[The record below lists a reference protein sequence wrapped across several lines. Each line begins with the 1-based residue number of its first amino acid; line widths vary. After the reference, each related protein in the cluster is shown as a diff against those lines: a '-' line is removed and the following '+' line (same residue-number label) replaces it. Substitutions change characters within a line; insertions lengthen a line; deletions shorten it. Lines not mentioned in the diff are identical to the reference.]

1 VIARRHRRPLRRW
14 RGAVAVAFAGVLLA
28 ATAGG
33 SSAGAQTA
41 APPGFVGMSAQDVF
55 AGGAKYRVAQ
65 LEAMHA
71 AGITLIR
78 QVFDWSAIEPSNG
91 FYNFSSYDPVVLAAA
106 KLGIQIMPILFNE
119 PRYLSARPRRSPK
132 SGFYPPKSPA
142 AIAAF
147 GQAAVR
153 WYGPGGGFW
162 LHHPSVTPVPITI
175 WQIWNEPNLNV
186 YWEPKPNAA
195 QYVAMLQSASQAI
208 HALDPSAEIVS
219 AGIPQSSL
227 GVPLLTYLQSM
238 LAAGAANW
246 MDTLGVNAYSRTPA
260 GMIAKLQA
268 IRSTLDS
275 GGGTKV
281 ALRVTEFGWSDN
293 GPGSEYRLSPSGQAN
308 AISTVLHDFYNDRT
322 QLNLLGFAYFDWR
335 DSKRYPGVPNF
346 WGLHTGLLNLNGTP
360 KPALSAFSSAANSL

>member
-1 VIARRHRRPLRRW
+1 
-14 RGAVAVAFAGVLLA
+14 
-28 ATAGG
+28 
-33 SSAGAQTA
+33 
-41 APPGFVGMSAQDVF
+41 
-55 AGGAKYRVAQ
+55 
-65 LEAMHA
+65 
-71 AGITLIR
+71 
-78 QVFDWSAIEPSNG
+78 
-91 FYNFSSYDPVVLAAA
+91 
-106 KLGIQIMPILFNE
+106 MPILFNE
-119 PRYLSARPRRSPK
+119 PKYLSARPRRSAK
-132 SGFYPPKSPA
+132 SGTYPPKSNA

-147 GQAAVR
+147 AQAAVR

-162 LHHPSVTPVPITI
+162 ARHPSVTPQPIGI

-208 HALDPSAEIVS
+208 HALDPSAEVVS

-227 GVPLLTYLQSM
+227 GIPLLIYLQSM

-268 IRSTLDS
+268 IRSTLDG

-293 GPGSEYRLSPSGQAN
+293 GPGGEYRLSPSGQAS
-308 AISTVLHDFYNDRT
+308 AIATVIHDFSNDRT
-322 QLNLLGFAYFDWR
+322 QLDLLGFVYFDWR
-335 DSKRYPGVPNF
+335 DSKRYPGVPDF
-346 WGLHTGLLNLNGTP
+346 WGLHTGLLNLNGTA
-360 KPALSAFSSAANSL
+360 KPALAAFSAAANSL